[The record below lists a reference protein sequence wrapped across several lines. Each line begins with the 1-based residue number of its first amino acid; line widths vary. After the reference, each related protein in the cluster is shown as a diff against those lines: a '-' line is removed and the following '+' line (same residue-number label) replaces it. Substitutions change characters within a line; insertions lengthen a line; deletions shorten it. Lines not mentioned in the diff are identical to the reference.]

1 MGANLP
7 AWPPLEGPLF
17 RGGYRMSPE
26 DFEVIEEAG
35 WTPLGEGEHL
45 LVEVAKRGAN
55 TGWVAS
61 ELARR
66 AGCKLADIGYCGDKD
81 RHAITRQWFS
91 IRDPRQR
98 LDRAFQPDGEGGE
111 GWRILQIQRHDRKLR
126 RGDHAGNHFRLRLEL
141 ESPATEAALCTA
153 RQRLAAGL
161 PNYFG
166 PQRFGR
172 DAGNLVTVQA
182 WVDGARLPGRGPAR
196 GRILSSARS
205 FLFNEV
211 VAARIRAD
219 CLTRPLP
226 GDALIDDQ
234 PTGPLWGRGRSPLT
248 DEAAAFEAAV
258 LEPYRPWCERLE
270 HAGLSQ
276 ERRPL
281 LLRPVGVRI
290 EATATGLEL
299 AFGLAAGAFATSVL
313 AGLGD
318 FVDMAKF
325 GESRDGQR

>member
-1 MGANLP
+1 MVSRLP
-7 AWPPLEGPLF
+7 AWPQREGPLF
-17 RGGYRMSPE
+17 RGRYRMSPE
-26 DFEVIEEAG
+26 DFEVVEQPG
-35 WTPLGEGEHL
+35 WTPLGDGEHL

-66 AGCKLADIGYCGDKD
+66 ARCKVADIGYCGDKD
-81 RHAITRQWFS
+81 RHAVTRQWFS
-91 IRDPRQR
+91 VRDPKQV
-98 LDRAFQPDGEGGE
+98 LDWPIHQHEEDGE
-111 GWRILQIQRHDRKLR
+111 GWRILQTLRHDKKLR
-126 RGDHAGNHFRLRLEL
+126 RGDHAGNLFRLRVEL
-141 ESPATEAALCTA
+141 EAPATEAALLA
-153 RQRLAAGL
+153 VRLRLAAGVA
-161 PNYFG
+161 NYFG

-172 DAGNLVTVQA
+172 DAGNLSNVQA

-211 VAARIRAD
+211 LAARIRAD
-219 CLTRPLP
+219 RLERPLA
-226 GDALIDDQ
+226 GDALIDDL

-258 LEPYRPWCERLE
+258 LEPYRSWCERLE

-281 LLRPVGVRI
+281 LLRPFGVRV
-290 EATATGLEL
+290 EATATGMELE
-299 AFGLAAGAFATSVL
+299 FGLPPGAFATSVL
-313 AGLGD
+313 ASLGD
-318 FVDMAKF
+318 FEDVAKL
-325 GESRDGQR
+325 GESRDGQ